1 MSNQIINVL
10 KNHELRLKALE
21 TGKPQVKELNTPP
34 KVVDKQPEQ
43 TTDVEA
49 EVLRMK
55 EETLHLKDMIHTML
69 KDYNR
74 LKDLYITHNIEFLRF
89 KQSITE
95 KNTTDNVA
103 LEIQEENETEKK
115 EEEEESDNEEERE

>member
-21 TGKPQVKELNTPP
+21 GGKPPVKELNTPP
-34 KVVDKQPEQ
+34 KVVEKQVEER
-43 TTDVEA
+43 TDVEA

-89 KQSITE
+89 KQSVTE
-95 KNTTDNVA
+95 KTTDNVA
-103 LEIQEENETEKK
+103 LEIQEENK
-115 EEEEESDNEEERE
+115 EEEQEEEESEEERE